1 MTPCTCN
8 TDMGDTCP
16 KCAPPAKV
24 APPKVGDKWGD
35 LSPEQRAMV
44 PVGTELSEPSDAPP
58 CAYQP
63 RVKVTADPYGY
74 QWAERMGCVPIDRDE
89 SLIRDRR
96 ITRLG
101 PAPTTEPDQSGWPEI
116 AADIMALE
124 EKIGADAD
132 PRDAEIAHLRTQV
145 QEFRTAACVATGWGE
160 DTSPGDATLIETLRG
175 GQWVRRSEA
184 LSWVKELEE
193 GSAALRNRA
202 EKAEATIAELR
213 ASLATAL
220 RDANEA
226 DNECADLRRA
236 LEGQT
241 HANAPLRDALS
252 TLRGRLAFVLPDG
265 PVTDEAL
272 VAAVRKLADRE
283 GDEAML
289 TAGLGLLDQAAF
301 GNPTLAYI
309 ATVIRRGVGR

>member
-1 MTPCTCN
+1 
-8 TDMGDTCP
+8 
-16 KCAPPAKV
+16 
-24 APPKVGDKWGD
+24 
-35 LSPEQRAMV
+35 
-44 PVGTELSEPSDAPP
+44 
-58 CAYQP
+58 
-63 RVKVTADPYGY
+63 
-74 QWAERMGCVPIDRDE
+74 
-89 SLIRDRR
+89 
-96 ITRLG
+96 
-101 PAPTTEPDQSGWPEI
+101 
-116 AADIMALE
+116 MALE
-124 EKIGADAD
+124 EKIGANPD
-132 PRDAEIAHLRTQV
+132 PRD
-145 QEFRTAACVATGWGE
+145 
-160 DTSPGDATLIETLRG
+160 
-175 GQWVRRSEA
+175 
-184 LSWVKELEE
+184 
-193 GSAALRNRA
+193 
-202 EKAEATIAELR
+202 ATIAELR

-289 TAGLGLLDQAAF
+289 TAGLGLLDQAAW
-301 GNPTLAYI
+301 GNPTLGYI

>member
-1 MTPCTCN
+1 MTPCDCN
-8 TDMGDTCP
+8 HEMGDTCP
-16 KCAPPAKV
+16 KCAPTKPPVVLVANDSGGFDFPSGYLAVWGADPEWRCNNSGVNGSGLAHVGPTFATAKE
-24 APPKVGDKWGD
+24 AAAAIGALLPPRVGDKWGD
-35 LSPEQRAMV
+35 LSPEQRAVV
-44 PVGTELSEPSDAPP
+44 PVGSQTVFEYGDGARSAAIKVKPSEHRECWAPDSAGAVAVDSD
-58 CAYQP
+58 
-63 RVKVTADPYGY
+63 D
-74 QWAERMGCVPIDRDE
+74 
-89 SLIRDRR
+89 SLHADRR

-101 PAPTTEPDQSGWPEI
+101 PAPTTEPDRSGWPEI

-132 PRDAEIAHLRTQV
+132 PRDAEIAR
-145 QEFRTAACVATGWGE
+145 
-160 DTSPGDATLIETLRG
+160 
-175 GQWVRRSEA
+175 
-184 LSWVKELEE
+184 
-193 GSAALRNRA
+193 
-202 EKAEATIAELR
+202 LR

-226 DNECADLRRA
+226 DNEAADLRRA

-265 PVTDEAL
+265 QPTTDEAL
-272 VAAVRKLADRE
+272 VAAVRKLADQE

-289 TAGLGLLDQAAF
+289 TAGRGLLDQAAW
-301 GNPTLAYI
+301 GNPTLGYI

>member
-1 MTPCTCN
+1 
-8 TDMGDTCP
+8 
-16 KCAPPAKV
+16 
-24 APPKVGDKWGD
+24 
-35 LSPEQRAMV
+35 MV
-44 PVGTELSEPSDAPP
+44 PVGSELGPVGDPEFSVFGNSLVAVAIDANDNRWAHVNPATRAASGPAIDSDATI
-58 CAYQP
+58 Y
-63 RVKVTADPYGY
+63 
-74 QWAERMGCVPIDRDE
+74 EE
-89 SLIRDRR
+89 RR

-101 PAPTTEPDQSGWPEI
+101 PAPTTEPDRSGWPEI

-132 PRDAEIAHLRTQV
+132 PRDAEIAR
-145 QEFRTAACVATGWGE
+145 
-160 DTSPGDATLIETLRG
+160 
-175 GQWVRRSEA
+175 
-184 LSWVKELEE
+184 
-193 GSAALRNRA
+193 
-202 EKAEATIAELR
+202 LR

-226 DNECADLRRA
+226 DNEAADLRRA

-252 TLRGRLAFVLPDG
+252 ALRGRLAFVLPDG

-289 TAGLGLLDQAAF
+289 TAGLGLLDQAAW
-301 GNPTLAYI
+301 GNPTLGYI